1 MNFDDTIY
9 DHPVRQGN
17 VAVAD
22 LVAGDTVYWI
32 TPTGREMGGICTML
46 FAGDTQAVVVDFATG
61 ETDCEIPVSW
71 ITGVVR

>member
-32 TPTGREMGGICTML
+32 TPTGREMGGI
-46 FAGDTQAVVVDFATG
+46 
-61 ETDCEIPVSW
+61 
-71 ITGVVR
+71 